1 MTRRICN
8 PVDPQGLYRVM
19 FDGYRVFDSMDI
31 AFYRNLID
39 NLYEGVYYVD
49 AGGRITYWNRSAER
63 ITGYQAEEV
72 IGRPCS
78 DDILMHIDHSGVNL
92 CEEGCPLA
100 RTMSDG
106 QPREISAFL
115 HHKEGFRL
123 PVSIRAA
130 PIRDDEEKIIG
141 AAEIFT
147 DDSPEGDILASR
159 DILRRQALTDTLT
172 EAGNRKAGVLL
183 LEHRI
188 MILERENIS
197 FGLIMFDVD
206 RFSRL
211 NEQFGPNTADR
222 VLKMT
227 SRTVGSILRSFDT
240 LCRWEDDAFI
250 VISPN
255 VTREALLDIAERIR
269 VFVENSW
276 IMSGS
281 NVRIQVT
288 VSVGCAMAG
297 TGDDSV
303 SLISRCRDAM
313 MRHHLEGH
321 NRVFYL

>member
-1 MTRRICN
+1 
-8 PVDPQGLYRVM
+8 
-19 FDGYRVFDSMDI
+19 MDI

-49 AGGRITYWNRSAER
+49 TGGRITYWNRSAEK
-63 ITGYQAEEV
+63 ITGYSSQEV
-72 IGRPCS
+72 MGRPCS
-78 DDILMHIDHSGVNL
+78 DNILMHIDHRGVNL
-92 CEEGCPLA
+92 CEEGCPLS
-100 RTMSDG
+100 RTMWDG

-115 HHKEGFRL
+115 HHKEGYRL
-123 PVSIRAA
+123 PVSIRVA
-130 PIRDDEEKIIG
+130 PIRDEKGEIIG

-147 DDSPEGDILASR
+147 DDSPEGDISASR

-197 FGLIMFDVD
+197 FGLTMFDVD
-206 RFSRL
+206 RFTEL
-211 NEQFGPNTADR
+211 NDHYGPDTADR
-222 VLKMT
+222 TLKMT
-227 SRTVGSILRSFDT
+227 SRTVSSILRSFDT
-240 LCRWEDDAFI
+240 LCRWEDDTFI

-281 NVRIQVT
+281 NDRIQVT
-288 VSVGCAMAG
+288 VSVGCTMAG
-297 TGDDSV
+297 SGDTST
-303 SLISRCRDAM
+303 SLIKRCREAM
-313 MRHHLEGH
+313 MRHQVEGH
-321 NRVFYL
+321 NRVFCR